1 MVAAGKGSRLQSK
14 VPKQYLKIG
23 DHQIID
29 ICINMI
35 SSHKFCKYLIV
46 VIDKD
51 YSKYYKFKNTKKN
64 IVFVTGGKSRHES
77 VFKAIK
83 VLPKNNFLLLI
94 HDAARP
100 GIDHIIIDKLI
111 NSLSKEFSG
120 VVPTLPIN
128 DSIIKKDKI
137 LSSVKRE
144 NLYRIQTPQIFS
156 ANVLSLKDFDKNNE
170 ATDES
175 EIIIKKNKKVK
186 IIKGNEKLHKITTEW
201 DYKFLMNIFDTQ
213 NNIRIGNGFDV
224 HAFTKEP
231 SKLIL
236 GGVIIDYQFGLKG
249 HSDADVLLHSITDA
263 ILGSISMG
271 DIGTHFPPNENKWK
285 NANSSIFLK
294 KSLKLLKE
302 KNGEINNL
310 DITIICEEPKISKYT
325 KEIQKNLSK
334 LLNIKEEKISLKA
347 TTTEGLG
354 FTGRKEGIAVMSNI
368 LVNIKS

>member
-1 MVAAGKGSRLQSK
+1 MS
-14 VPKQYLKIG
+14 
-23 DHQIID
+23 
-29 ICINMI
+29 
-35 SSHKFCKYLIV
+35 
-46 VIDKD
+46 
-51 YSKYYKFKNTKKN
+51 
-64 IVFVTGGKSRHES
+64 
-77 VFKAIK
+77 
-83 VLPKNNFLLLI
+83 
-94 HDAARP
+94 
-100 GIDHIIIDKLI
+100 
-111 NSLSKEFSG
+111 
-120 VVPTLPIN
+120 

-156 ANVLSLKDFDKNNE
+156 ANVLSLQDFDKNNE

-175 EIIIKKNKKVK
+175 EIIIKKNKKIK
-186 IIKGNEKLHKITTEW
+186 IIQGNEKLHKITTEW

-271 DIGTHFPPNENKWK
+271 DIGTHFPPNEKKWK

-347 TTTEGLG
+347 TSTEGLG

-368 LVNIKS
+368 LVNIKY

>member
-1 MVAAGKGSRLQSK
+1 MSEFFLELFSEEIPSGLQKSLREKILYDFKNLFDKRLIKSK
-14 VPKQYLKIG
+14 KSFSL
-23 DHQIID
+23 
-29 ICINMI
+29 
-35 SSHKFCKYLIV
+35 SSPNRV
-46 VIDKD
+46 VI
-51 YSKYYKFKNTKKN
+51 
-64 IVFVTGGKSRHES
+64 VFED
-77 VFKAIK
+77 
-83 VLPKNNFLLLI
+83 L
-94 HDAARP
+94 
-100 GIDHIIIDKLI
+100 DKLI
-111 NSLSKEFSG
+111 STKSEEIRGPKTEAPEQAIEGFVRSN
-120 VVPTLPIN
+120 
-128 DSIIKKDKI
+128 KI
-137 LSSVKRE
+137 ERK
-144 NLYRIQTPQIFS
+144 NLYRVQTPQMFS
-156 ANVLSLKDFDKNNE
+156 ANVLRLKDFDKNNE

-186 IIKGNEKLHKITTEW
+186 IIKGSEKLHKITTEW
-201 DYKFLMNIFDTQ
+201 DYKFLMNIFDTK
-213 NNIRIGNGFDV
+213 NNTRIGNGFDV

-236 GGVIIDYQFGLKG
+236 GGVTIDYQFGLKG

-271 DIGTHFPPNENKWK
+271 DIGMHFPQNESKWK

-294 KSLKLLKE
+294 KSLELLKE

-334 LLNIKEEKISLKA
+334 LLNIKEETISLKA

>member
-1 MVAAGKGSRLQSK
+1 M
-14 VPKQYLKIG
+14 KIG
-23 DHQIID
+23 DKKIID
-29 ICINMI
+29 ISINTI
-35 SSHKFCKYLIV
+35 SSHKFCKNLIV
-46 VIDKD
+46 VLDKD
-51 YSKYYKFKNTKKN
+51 FAKHYKLNNTNKN
-64 IVFVTGGKSRHES
+64 IVFITGGESRHLS
-77 VFKAIK
+77 VSRAIK

-100 GIDHIIIDKLI
+100 GIDHLIIDKLI
-111 NSLSKEFSG
+111 NGLGKEFSC
-120 VVPTLPIN
+120 VIPTLPMN
-128 DSIIKKDKI
+128 DSVIKKDKF

-144 NLYRIQTPQIFS
+144 KLYRIQTPQIFS
-156 ANVLSLKDFDKNNE
+156 SNVLSFKDFNKNND
-170 ATDES
+170 ASDES
-175 EIIIKKNKKVK
+175 EIIIRKNKKVK

-201 DYKFLMNIFDTQ
+201 DYKFLMNIFDTK

-271 DIGTHFPPNENKWK
+271 DIGTHFPPNESKWK